1 MKLTIENISYS
12 FGKREILK
20 NISFELSPGNIHFL
34 AGPNGAGKSTLL
46 KILCG
51 YYQPESGRVMLNE
64 RNLKHISGA
73 ERAALM
79 GVLWQ
84 NVIPALDFSVREMTA
99 LVSTGKFSYWQDMQ
113 PSESK
118 KIGQELQKFEL
129 YNLSEQTFNTL
140 SGGEQQRVMLAGLSL
155 LAPQIMLLDEPT
167 SALDVFYR
175 KLVMRH
181 LREHAK
187 NNIVLVITHD
197 LDLLSRA
204 DGTVSLLDNSGNFYS
219 GNASEILTTEILS
232 KVYRTPA
239 NVICDVNG
247 TRRIF
252 FDE

>member
-20 NISFELSPGNIHFL
+20 NISFELHPGNIHFL

-51 YYQPESGRVMLNE
+51 YYQPRSGRVMLNE
-64 RNLKHISGA
+64 RNLQHISGA

-84 NVIPALDFSVREMTA
+84 NVAPALDFTVQEMTA
-99 LVSTGKFSYWQDMQ
+99 LVSSGKFSYWQDMQ
-113 PSESK
+113 PYQAE
-118 KIGQELQKFEL
+118 KIDMELQKFEL
-129 YNLSEQTFNTL
+129 YDLAEQTFNTL
-140 SGGEQQRVMLAGLSL
+140 SGGEQQRVLLAGLSL

-167 SALDVFYR
+167 SDLDVFYR

-181 LREHAK
+181 LHKHAK

-197 LDLLSRA
+197 FELLARA
-204 DGTVSLLDNSGNFYS
+204 VGTVSLLADNGNFYS
-219 GNASEILTTEILS
+219 GNASEILTGEILS

-239 NVICDVNG
+239 NVIRDDNG
-247 TRRIF
+247 IRRIF